1 MTIYYNAAANA
12 FYDSE
17 INIIPKNSI
26 KISRELHAK
35 LLQQQTD
42 GMEIKSDENGRPVAI
57 EYVLTPNEII
67 EVNKSKKTVLINEAN
82 EKIEVL
88 QDIIDLDMQESNEEE
103 MLKQWKKYRILL
115 TRVDASDV
123 NTKFPKK
130 PKNS

>member
-17 INIIPKNSI
+17 INTIPKNSI

-35 LLQQQTD
+35 LLQQQTT

-57 EYVLTPNEII
+57 EYVLTQNEIM
-67 EVNKSKKTVLINEAN
+67 EVNKSKKTLLINDAN
-82 EKIEVL
+82 EKIAIL
-88 QDIIDLDMQESNEEE
+88 QDIIDLDMQETDEEAQ
-103 MLKQWKKYRILL
+103 LKAWKKYRILL

-123 NTKFPKK
+123 NAVFPVK
-130 PKNS
+130 PQ